1 MIPLLITLKKKLFGN
16 QFDKYSLGCI
26 VKLTE
31 ENKMLEYTVKV
42 DEYGTK
48 SWYLNGKYHR
58 EDGPACEYADGT
70 KSWYLNGK
78 RHREDGPAIE
88 WDNGS
93 KFWFLNGEE
102 FSKKKWKKRIKKI
115 HKIIK
120 KTHKIIIDGKEIE
133 LSDESFQ
140 NLKKAFDNS

>member
-1 MIPLLITLKKKLFGN
+1 MI
-16 QFDKYSLGCI
+16 
-26 VKLTE
+26 
-31 ENKMLEYTVKV
+31 EYTVKV
-42 DEYGTK
+42 DEYGNK
-48 SWYLNGKYHR
+48 FWYLNGKYHR
-58 EDGPACEYADGT
+58 EDGPACEYVNEYG

-93 KFWFLNGEE
+93 KFWYLNGEE
-102 FSKKKWKKRIKKI
+102 FSKKKWKKRIKK
-115 HKIIK
+115 
-120 KTHKIIIDGKEIE
+120 TRNIIIDGKEIE

>member
-58 EDGPACEYADGT
+58 EDGPAVESADGS
-70 KSWYLNGK
+70 KEWYLNGK
-78 RHREDGPAIE
+78 CLSEKE
-88 WDNGS
+88 W
-93 KFWFLNGEE
+93 E
-102 FSKKKWKKRIKKI
+102 KRT
-115 HKIIK
+115 K

-133 LSDESFQ
+133 LSDESYK
-140 NLKKAFDNS
+140 NIKKAFDNQ

>member
-31 ENKMLEYTVKV
+31 ENKMIEYTVKV
-42 DEYGTK
+42 NECGTK
-48 SWYLNGKYHR
+48 FWFLNGKYHR
-58 EDGPACEYADGT
+58 EDGPAIEYANGT
-70 KSWYLNGK
+70 KYWY
-78 RHREDGPAIE
+78 
-88 WDNGS
+88 
-93 KFWFLNGEE
+93 LNGEE
-102 FSKKKWKKRIKKI
+102 FSKKKWKKR
-115 HKIIK
+115 IK